1 MSNKNSQII
10 IDVNTDENHV
20 PLKINWTAT
29 DSGVENQ
36 RSKAMILSMW
46 DETQNS
52 ALRID
57 LWDKDMKV
65 DEMKLFVHQT
75 LVTMADSF
83 ERATGEKQMTLA
95 MKDFCD
101 YFAEKMKLYE
111 S

>member
-1 MSNKNSQII
+1 MSSKNSQII

-20 PLKINWTAT
+20 PQQIKWTAT

-36 RSKAMILSMW
+36 KSKAMILSMW
-46 DETQNS
+46 DESQNS
-52 ALRID
+52 AMRID

-75 LVTMADSF
+75 LVTLADSF
-83 ERATGEKQMTLA
+83 ERATGEQQMTLA
-95 MKDFCD
+95 MKDFCE